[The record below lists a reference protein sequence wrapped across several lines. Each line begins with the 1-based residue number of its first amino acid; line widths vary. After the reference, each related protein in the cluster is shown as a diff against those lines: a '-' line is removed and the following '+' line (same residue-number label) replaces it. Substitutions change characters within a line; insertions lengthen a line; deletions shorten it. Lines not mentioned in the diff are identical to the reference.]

1 MPELRTKAPLKSETK
16 NVNLIDDINL
26 MPRLIYIVIITNYS
40 MHLSICKCQQSSV
53 VNNNNINWCIPMTV
67 CSHRDLCYRTAEFLW
82 RSSSS
87 TILFKARKSRTG
99 FSGWYQVL
107 NISENEASTVALGTF
122 LACLI
127 NLTEKKKKIF
137 KFCLNGGLGFA
148 LVWLFIF
155 ENFKGKFLY
164 FNRNLKEHPNNQHLC
179 PFILSLSLGHTV
191 KRVFHPCTFLSNIY
205 IFL

>member
-1 MPELRTKAPLKSETK
+1 MVTEKKLQNLNVPELRTKAPLKSETK

-99 FSGWYQVL
+99 FSGWCYQVL

-127 NLTEKKKKIF
+127 NLTEKKKF
-137 KFCLNGGLGFA
+137 
-148 LVWLFIF
+148 
-155 ENFKGKFLY
+155 
-164 FNRNLKEHPNNQHLC
+164 
-179 PFILSLSLGHTV
+179 
-191 KRVFHPCTFLSNIY
+191 FLSSVWMVVWVLLWSDCL
-205 IFL
+205 FLKILKGNSCISIEI